1 MFRSRIWHLWFSETW
16 WEKAKGHASLMVCF
30 SSGLHCPSF
39 SFRNWYVDE
48 PSCGSEVCVVMY
60 HQPSA
65 PPGIGGS
72 YMFQWNDD
80 RCNMKN
86 NFICKYHDGND
97 SFPNYT
103 ANFPTSFSISK
114 TAAGTKN
121 LSYTHWGSLLQMPE
135 TLNFEN
141 SCTWKRND
149 TSSLRNSSSKGE
161 ASRCKRRAEK
171 GKDLIYLRWEARLMR
186 TPSGGFCCE
195 QAQMLAHFLCSRLW
209 EPGLCWQLL

>member
-1 MFRSRIWHLWFSETW
+1 MANVRWLIVTATLDQQRVSLLVDRASIPPCLCIVFRSRIWHLWFNETW
-16 WEKAKGHASLMVCF
+16 WEKAKGRASLMACF

-86 NFICKYHDGND
+86 NFICKYSAGND
-97 SFPNYT
+97 SFP
-103 ANFPTSFSISK
+103 PTMWLIFCLVD
-114 TAAGTKN
+114 N
-121 LSYTHWGSLLQMPE
+121 LCCFRGQRGRKE
-135 TLNFEN
+135 
-141 SCTWKRND
+141 
-149 TSSLRNSSSKGE
+149 
-161 ASRCKRRAEK
+161 
-171 GKDLIYLRWEARLMR
+171 MR
-186 TPSGGFCCE
+186 QS
-195 QAQMLAHFLCSRLW
+195 
-209 EPGLCWQLL
+209 